1 MPIVRVD
8 MIKGRTIEQKR
19 TMVKEVTDA
28 IVKTLDCKKEAVRVI
43 ITEKEREDYGVGG
56 VLRSDSAGS

>member
-1 MPIVRVD
+1 MF
-8 MIKGRTIEQKR
+8 
-19 TMVKEVTDA
+19 KEVTDA
-28 IVKTLDCKKEAVRVI
+28 IVKTLDCKKEAVRFI